1 MLVLVLVMCM
11 LLMLWHPSLQRMPT
25 VCSSLESKRHQ
36 RQPTATAAASHQQT
50 AVGIAKHGQEAWSTP
65 FKWKTLVVVL
75 VVAVLR
81 HHHQTAA
88 PTCRATPITVAMM
101 LLPRTMPVASCTRH
115 MLAAAAL
122 RRKRTLRLQLL
133 QNPML
138 LYMLSRSTTLT
149 SAALVIRAGSITMQI
164 RPMRHIIRSP
174 MLTLTT

>member
-1 MLVLVLVMCM
+1 M
-11 LLMLWHPSLQRMPT
+11 
-25 VCSSLESKRHQ
+25 
-36 RQPTATAAASHQQT
+36 
-50 AVGIAKHGQEAWSTP
+50 
-65 FKWKTLVVVL
+65 L

-81 HHHQTAA
+81 HHLQTAA

-174 MLTLTT
+174 MLTLTTQNPQITKALMATPVLKPRTHQVHKAEISSNAATSIKSDGAADAGGTDIRRA